1 MSKKK
6 EATNKKETT
15 RKKSRIP
22 AWMKPYVDAA
32 WGLRNHWYPAAFSYE
47 VKEDDVKGVTICGEH
62 ILLRRSEGKVYALK
76 DECVHRGVRIS
87 AKPTCL
93 TKDTVTCWYHG
104 FTYNLKDGK
113 LFSIVAAP
121 EDPLI
126 GKVGIRTYVVEEV
139 NGIVFLFL
147 GDEDYDVPPLSDDL
161 PPRPPDDYEHRT
173 GYVLDDHSVVLGIH
187 RKCVGNWRLAAESGP
202 DPGHVLIH
210 RNAPLILSQDIGL
223 ALGEGKSG
231 AKSII
236 VDEKKWPKGVTKDYD
251 NMDFVMENKALNI
264 KARGSVHPPAVHVS
278 LYMPGVLFVENWP
291 QYGMA
296 QYEFYVPIDDHHHE
310 YWQLLTRICETEE
323 EKEDFE
329 IKYKYAWEELA
340 LKSGF
345 NDDDIFPR
353 EAMEDYYYD
362 NKRGW
367 EEEQLFSM
375 DELIIRWRRLM
386 VKHARGIQPPPGSF
400 PGGR

>member
-1 MSKKK
+1 VASSKAENPKKK
-6 EATNKKETT
+6 KL
-15 RKKSRIP
+15 SGIP
-22 AWMKPYVDAA
+22 SWMGPYVDAA

-47 VKEDDVKGVTICGEH
+47 VVEDDVKGVQICGEY

-76 DECVHRGVRIS
+76 DECAHRGVRIS

-121 EDPLI
+121 NDPLI
-126 GKVGIRTYVVEEV
+126 GTVGIRTYVVEEI
-139 NGIVFLFL
+139 NGVIFLFL
-147 GDEDYDVPPLSDDL
+147 GDEDYKVPPLSHDL
-161 PPRPPDDYEHRT
+161 PPRPDDDYEHKT
-173 GYVLDDHSVVLGIH
+173 GYILDEHSVVLGIH
-187 RKCVGNWRLAAESGP
+187 RTCVGNWRLAAESGP
-202 DPGHVLIH
+202 DPGHVLVH
-210 RNAPLILSQDIGL
+210 RHAPLILSQDIGL
-223 ALGEGKSG
+223 ALGEAKSG
-231 AKSII
+231 PKSII
-236 VDEKKWPKGVTKDYD
+236 VDEKSWPKGVTKDYD
-251 NMDFVMENKALNI
+251 NMDFVMENEALNI
-264 KARGSVHPPAVHVS
+264 KARGKNHPVAVHVS
-278 LYMPGVLFVENWP
+278 LYLPGVLFVENWP

-296 QYEFYVPIDDHHHE
+296 QYEFYVPTDDHHHD
-310 YWQLLTRICETEE
+310 YWQILTKICDTEE
-323 EKEDFE
+323 EREDFE
-329 IKYKYAWEELA
+329 IKYKYAWEDLA

-353 EAMEDYYYD
+353 EAMEPYYYD

-375 DELIIRWRRLM
+375 DELTIRWRRLL
-386 VKHARGIQPPPGSF
+386 VKHARGIQPAPGSF

>member
-1 MSKKK
+1 MSKTEDKAK
-6 EATNKKETT
+6 PST
-15 RKKSRIP
+15 KSRIP
-22 AWMKPYVDAA
+22 KWMAPYVDAA

-47 VKEDDVKGVTICGEH
+47 VVEDDVKGVQICGEY

-76 DECVHRGVRIS
+76 DECAHRGVRIS

-121 EDPLI
+121 DDPLI

-139 NGIVFLFL
+139 NGVIFLFL
-147 GDEDYDVPPLSDDL
+147 GDEDYDVPPLSHDL
-161 PPRPPDDYEHRT
+161 PPRPDDDYEHKT
-173 GYVLDDHSVVLGIH
+173 GYILDDHSVVLGIH
-187 RKCVGNWRLAAESGP
+187 RTCVGNWRLAAESGP
-202 DPGHVLIH
+202 DPAHVLVH
-210 RNAPLILSQDIGL
+210 RHAPLILSQDIGL
-223 ALGEGKSG
+223 ALGEATSG
-231 AKSII
+231 PESIV
-236 VDEKKWPKGVTKDYD
+236 VDEKSWPKGVTKDYD
-251 NMDFVMENKALNI
+251 NMDFVMENKDLNI
-264 KARGSVHPPAVHVS
+264 KARGTKHPVAVHVS
-278 LYMPGVLFVENWP
+278 LYLPGVLFVENWP

-296 QYEFYVPIDDHHHE
+296 QYEFYVPTDDHNHD
-310 YWQLLTRICETEE
+310 YWQILTKICHTEE
-323 EKEDFE
+323 EKEDFQ

-353 EAMEDYYYD
+353 EAMEPYYYD

-367 EEEQLFSM
+367 EEERLFSM

-386 VKHARGIQPPPGSF
+386 VKHARGIQPAPGSF
-400 PGGR
+400 KGGR